1 MGAQV
6 YRLVEVGQDAGR
18 EPGGFRMF
26 ADLPDVLNVRQAAQA
41 LGASE
46 CWTRAAIARGA
57 LGSFRVGRCI
67 KVPKSALLE
76 FVENGGYSDE

>member
-1 MGAQV
+1 
-6 YRLVEVGQDAGR
+6 
-18 EPGGFRMF
+18 MF

-67 KVPKSALLE
+67 KVPKSALLQ
-76 FVENGGYSDE
+76 FVEDGGYSDE